1 MKKFLKQYKNNFL
14 GFILVVLGLGLF
26 IGVFIYLIPTR
37 RNDVD
42 KTLYDTLNTSIS
54 YTFLIVS
61 GISVVIYGFMV
72 MTKDED
78 ALKFKEDLAEACTIK
93 LPKMKFKKGKNMSME
108 DVDEQ
113 LQQIADGK
121 KDSKWGF

>member
-26 IGVFIYLIPTR
+26 IGVFFYLMPTR
-37 RNDVD
+37 RGDVE

-61 GISVVIYGFMV
+61 GIAGVIYGFMV
-72 MTKDED
+72 MTKDKD
-78 ALKFKEDLAEACTIK
+78 ALKFNKDLVEACTPK
-93 LPKMKFKKGKNMSME
+93 LPKFNFKRKSKTDM
-108 DVDEQ
+108 DYVDKQ
-113 LQQIADGK
+113 LQKIVD
-121 KDSKWGF
+121 DE